1 MDSQSRQPSGHVF
14 RVERV
19 RGPAWYAKYRLPD
32 GRQVQKRLG
41 PAWSERGRPPAGYFT
56 ERTAEAWLSDV
67 LDRAR
72 RGTLPGMI
80 RTGATFADAAH
91 EWLRYVEQE
100 RGRKASTL
108 ADYRSVV
115 TAHLIPAFGEQP
127 LEQIDTDSIERWLSL
142 LLRDGELSRRSTQK
156 MLVLL
161 NGIFRRARKVW
172 KLPYNPVADVERL
185 AVPKRTDLA
194 FYSPEEVHALARAAA
209 DEQDA
214 ALFLTAALTGLRM
227 GELLALRWRDV
238 DFSAQ
243 TLRVTAS
250 YTAGKLGTP
259 KSGLGRA
266 VPLIDEV
273 ASTLPRLAQREHWT
287 GADDLVFVGQ
297 SGGHLDGS
305 ALRRRFKKAR
315 DGAGLRPLRFHD
327 LRHTFGSVAIRTVD
341 PRELQEWLGHSDF
354 STTQLYMHYKPRA
367 DAARRLSAAFDE
379 TNNPTRA
386 VLAK

>member
-1 MDSQSRQPSGHVF
+1 MV
-14 RVERV
+14 
-19 RGPAWYAKYRLPD
+19 
-32 GRQVQKRLG
+32 
-41 PAWSERGRPPAGYFT
+41 
-56 ERTAEAWLSDV
+56 
-67 LDRAR
+67 
-72 RGTLPGMI
+72 

-91 EWLRYVEQE
+91 EWLRYVEDD
-100 RGRKASTL
+100 RGRKPSTL

-115 TAHLIPAFGEQP
+115 NAHLLPAFGDQP
-127 LEQIDTDSIERWLSL
+127 LERIETDSIERWLSG
-142 LLRDGELSRRSTQK
+142 LLRQGELSRRSIQK

-172 KLPYNPVADVERL
+172 KLPYNPVADIERL
-185 AVPKRTDLA
+185 TVPKRTDIA

-209 DEQDA
+209 NEQDTA
-214 ALFLTAALTGLRM
+214 VYLTAALTGLRM

-273 ASTLPRLAQREHWT
+273 AATLAHLTQRRDWT
-287 GADDLVFVGQ
+287 QPDDLVFVGQ
-297 SGGHLDGS
+297 GGQHLDGS

-315 DGAGLRPLRFHD
+315 DTARLRPLRFHD
-327 LRHTFGSVAIRTVD
+327 LRHTFGSIAIRTVD

-354 STTQLYMHYKPRA
+354 TTTQLYMHYKPRA
-367 DAARRLSAAFDE
+367 DAARRLSAAFGAEASVEDL
-379 TNNPTRA
+379 RQ
-386 VLAK
+386 VLEQ